1 MLQVEKL
8 RGRLSE
14 WNPRAQWVQLGLL
27 SASIMAPLVGR
38 WNELRAAER
47 ARALR
52 EEAEARLRGMR
63 VQLPWQRNDVFD
75 QVAVLLKQPEG
86 KVIDKVRTRSKVSTR
101 LWLVGVSVGLIAAGA
116 GAYLLVRRRMERNID
131 EPLVDLPVPSING
144 YAKGASN
151 GLNGTHR
158 EPSATPV
165 AGVASPAAAA
175 PNVPV
180 ASVASNELPSTQST
194 TQSAQADAQSG
205 PANGTPDD
213 NTTEATSKVDEA
225 MPVGVAEQENA
236 PFIGNIRTMIYHPAG
251 DYNLPAE
258 ENRIYFASEDE
269 ARAAGY
275 HRGYNAA
282 QAAEAESQAQ
292 SNI

>member
-1 MLQVEKL
+1 MERVENL

-63 VQLPWQRNDVFD
+63 LQLPWQRNDVLD

-86 KVIDKVRTRSKVSTR
+86 KAIDKARARSKVSTR
-101 LWLVGVSVGLIAAGA
+101 LWLVGVGVGLVAAGA
-116 GAYLLVRRRMERNID
+116 GAYILVRRRMERGTE
-131 EPLVDLPVPSING
+131 EPLVNLPLPSVNS

-158 EPSATPV
+158 APAATSL
-165 AGVASPAAAA
+165 ADAASPAAAQNIPA
-175 PNVPV
+175 P
-180 ASVASNELPSTQST
+180 SNEQTSSQST
-194 TQSAQADAQSG
+194 AQTSQPDTLSM
-205 PANGTPDD
+205 PAN
-213 NTTEATSKVDEA
+213 EAIEEDATGAMLRTDEGL
-225 MPVGVAEQENA
+225 PVGAAEQENA
-236 PFIGNIRTMIYHPAG
+236 PFIGNIRTMIYHPAT
-251 DYNLPAE
+251 DHNLPAE

-275 HRGYNAA
+275 HRGHNAA
-282 QAAEAESQAQ
+282 RAAEAESQAQ
-292 SNI
+292 SNA